1 MPQDPLLWLAGI
13 LVVAIVVALAVWAKD
28 KVEFSA
34 SGKGLRLRTENNRRP
49 AQSGPNVVVAKGA
62 DVGGKVGGIV
72 GVSGTPPGDVGGID
86 VATNAKIRSGVDKI
100 VGWDVNPERKK

>member
-1 MPQDPLLWLAGI
+1 MPQDPLLWLAAI

-28 KVEFSA
+28 KVDFSA
-34 SGKGLRLRTENNRRP
+34 SGKGLRLRTENNP
-49 AQSGPNVVVAKGA
+49 AQRGPKVVVAKGA

-86 VATNAKIRSGVDKI
+86 VATNATIRSDVDKI
-100 VGWDVNPERKK
+100 VGWDVTPEKKK